1 MYQHVEVFF
10 LVSTSPLLLQAAL
23 GVSSSP
29 LRDCLP
35 CADHKPCGRIH
46 QPDPGDGD
54 GDGGNDGDGDGNNP
68 PTQTVVNTRRLN
80 LSQLNIFPVVFKLCI
95 QPGYNQTAIWE
106 AGYGEVGLL
115 ISQSPSQPF

>member
-1 MYQHVEVFF
+1 MCQHVEVFF

-35 CADHKPCGRIH
+35 CADHKPCGRID

-54 GDGGNDGDGDGNNP
+54 GDGDGDGNTHP
-68 PTQTVVNTRRLN
+68 PR
-80 LSQLNIFPVVFKLCI
+80 P
-95 QPGYNQTAIWE
+95 W
-106 AGYGEVGLL
+106 
-115 ISQSPSQPF
+115 

>member
-1 MYQHVEVFF
+1 MCQHVEVFF

-35 CADHKPCGRIH
+35 CADHKPCGRID
-46 QPDPGDGD
+46 QPDPGDC
-54 GDGGNDGDGDGNNP
+54 DGDGNDP

-106 AGYGEVGLL
+106 AGYGEVG
-115 ISQSPSQPF
+115 QSLSLSVNHSD